1 MPSEFLAD
9 EAEATLAFV
18 ALAVV
23 VLADAVEATFLATAF
38 LTLFTAADGVVMGS
52 I

>member
-1 MPSEFLAD
+1 MPVPSEFLAA
-9 EAEATLAFV
+9 AEAALAF
-18 ALAVV
+18 V